1 MLENLTIALEP
12 EAVSIY
18 CQFMKFFKEDASC
31 PAFDVLKSGTKYMVV
46 DLGGNNNYTIQAQSY
61 IYDIVCF
68 SYEHNY
74 PVVLRHHFILRFIV
88 LKEV

>member
-12 EAVSIY
+12 EAVSTY
-18 CQFMKFFKEDASC
+18 CQYMCFKEDASC

-68 SYEHNY
+68 NYEHNY
-74 PVVLRHHFILRFIV
+74 PVVLRHHLILRFFA